1 MTAESW
7 QCHRY
12 VTVLAAVGGVAQPF
26 LEHTQQYKYDAITK
40 GETALTLLQF
50 SVHMCNCV
58 ARICGSARNTLQKSM
73 YVHRFDYYTNQSSKH
88 CPMRCHPACMLML
101 MRCSTRS
108 KCCAVRSE
116 APGLQC
122 GCAWSKSRTR
132 ALKVRW
138 VPLSGRYH
146 APVRHEA
153 ARLARQLASQQRGDN
168 SGPPGGGDGKWYNR
182 DACDTAPYSCR
193 TPSHQFARPAVSWAV
208 LAAPK
213 RLRLA
218 SKRTTAHPSPFFPRR
233 TCSRAPTHS

>member
-1 MTAESW
+1 MARQKRTRAGRA
-7 QCHRY
+7 HH
-12 VTVLAAVGGVAQPF
+12 AADGGVPAQS
-26 LEHTQQYKYDAITK
+26 I
-40 GETALTLLQF
+40 
-50 SVHMCNCV
+50 
-58 ARICGSARNTLQKSM
+58 
-73 YVHRFDYYTNQSSKH
+73 NQSGNQSIRQALSDALSSS
-88 CPMRCHPACMLML
+88 MQMLML

-168 SGPPGGGDGKWYNR
+168 SGPPGGDDGKWYNR
-182 DACDTAPYSCR
+182 DACDTASYSCR

>member
-1 MTAESW
+1 MQLCRAHLW
-7 QCHRY
+7 QC
-12 VTVLAAVGGVAQPF
+12 AQYIAEVNVCSSF
-26 LEHTQQYKYDAITK
+26 RLLYQSIKQALSDA
-40 GETALTLLQF
+40 L
-50 SVHMCNCV
+50 S
-58 ARICGSARNTLQKSM
+58 SSM
-73 YVHRFDYYTNQSSKH
+73 Q
-88 CPMRCHPACMLML
+88 MLML

-168 SGPPGGGDGKWYNR
+168 SGPPGGDDGKWYNR
-182 DACDTAPYSCR
+182 DACDTASYSCR